1 MIQAKLYGAI
11 ALALL
16 IAGLAFGFKLEHGWR
31 VKAENALVEYQAAAA
46 GVITERL
53 RAQEETKAENERK
66 TKETISAYTNRITA
80 LRGNYAVALERMRNV
95 PAAPPAGGGGAV
107 SPTAPAPGGVDAAPV
122 VDPTSRFLRDLQGC
136 DEDRETLRAL
146 QDWIKRT
153 H

>member
-16 IAGLAFGFKLEHGWR
+16 IAALAIGLKLEHGWR

-46 GVITERL
+46 AVITERL

-66 TKETISAYTNRITA
+66 TKEITSAYTNRIAT
-80 LRGNYAVALERMRNV
+80 LRGNYAVALERMRYV
-95 PAAPPAGGGGAV
+95 PAAPAGGSTAV
-107 SPTAPAPGGVDAAPV
+107 PPTAPAPGGADASPVD
-122 VDPTSRFLRDLQGC
+122 DPTSRFLRDLQGC